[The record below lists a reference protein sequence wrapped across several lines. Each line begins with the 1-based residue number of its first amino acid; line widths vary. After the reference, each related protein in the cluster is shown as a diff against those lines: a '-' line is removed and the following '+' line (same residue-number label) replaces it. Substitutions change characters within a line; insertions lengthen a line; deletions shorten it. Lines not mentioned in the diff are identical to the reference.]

1 MAAATKYVSNA
12 FTPFINT
19 VKGATKSSNSGL
31 FSGSSSSSSSS
42 SSWFN
47 STVNSNSTISSA
59 GQIATYVLAVLVI
72 MLFILIIVH
81 FFITP
86 IFQLR
91 PGGPGMIPVPG
102 GDDGIIFWNNGN
114 RPQILDS
121 QLPFVGASWGYSLIL
136 DMFIQNPLQFSNKY
150 RILFS
155 RGAVRKATPTGSDT
169 FLGILDTYNLVVALK
184 PDTNDLV
191 VSVLSGSSYTKNEE
205 NVVISNVPVQQS
217 FRLGIVV
224 MENAL
229 EVYLNGHLVKTRKYD
244 YNIQSV
250 TGPIDSALPQ
260 ESTIALFPLLKV
272 WNRILSTSEMRYA
285 KPALNE
291 IAPLG
296 ALPMPSTSSCV
307 TDAISNASSSTS
319 TYFGSAVSSARSAVA
334 NTKAQA
340 QNAVS
345 QAQSAYNSV

>member
-1 MAAATKYVSNA
+1 
-12 FTPFINT
+12 
-19 VKGATKSSNSGL
+19 
-31 FSGSSSSSSSS
+31 
-42 SSWFN
+42 
-47 STVNSNSTISSA
+47 
-59 GQIATYVLAVLVI
+59 

-102 GDDGIIFWNNGN
+102 GDDGFVFWNKGN
-114 RPQILDS
+114 NPQILES
-121 QLPFVGASWGYSLIL
+121 QLPINGRSWGYSLIL
-136 DMFIQNPLQFSNKY
+136 DMFIQNPLQFSNRY

-169 FLGILDTYNLVVALK
+169 FLGMLDTYNVVVALK

-191 VSVLSGSSYTKNEE
+191 VSVLSGSSTTKNEE
-205 NVVISNVPVQQS
+205 NAVISNVPVQQS

-229 EVYLNGHLVKTRKYD
+229 EVYLNGNLVKTRKYD

-250 TGPIDSALPQ
+250 VGPIDSASPQ
-260 ESTIALFPLLKV
+260 ESSIALFPLLKV
-272 WNRILSTSEMRYA
+272 WNRILTTSEMRYA
-285 KPALNE
+285 KPELNA

-296 ALPMPSTSSCV
+296 ALPMPSSSSCF
-307 TDAISNASSSTS
+307 TDALSNTSNMVSNASNAAGAATAASER
-319 TYFGSAVSSARSAVA
+319 AR
-334 NTKAQA
+334 
-340 QNAVS
+340 NALGGF
-345 QAQSAYNSV
+345 

>member
-1 MAAATKYVSNA
+1 M
-12 FTPFINT
+12 
-19 VKGATKSSNSGL
+19 
-31 FSGSSSSSSSS
+31 
-42 SSWFN
+42 
-47 STVNSNSTISSA
+47 
-59 GQIATYVLAVLVI
+59 GQVATYVLAVLVI

-102 GDDGIIFWNNGN
+102 GDDGRIFWNKGN
-114 RPQILDS
+114 NPQIPDN
-121 QLPFVGASWGYSLIL
+121 QLPINGKSWGYSLIL
-136 DMFIQNPLQFSNKY
+136 DTFIQNPLQFSNQY

-155 RGAVRKATPTGSDT
+155 RGAVRKTTTPTGSDT
-169 FLGILDTYNLVVALK
+169 FLGMLDEYNLVVALK

-191 VSVLSGSSYTKNEE
+191 VSVLSGSSTTKNEE
-205 NVVISNVPVQQS
+205 NVVISNVPVQKS

-250 TGPIDSALPQ
+250 TGPIDSASPQ

-272 WNRILSTSEMRYA
+272 WNRILTTSEMRYA
-285 KPALNE
+285 KPDLNE

-296 ALPMPSTSSCV
+296 ALSMPSSLSCFSDV
-307 TDAISNASSSTS
+307 ASN
-319 TYFGSAVSSARSAVA
+319 V
-334 NTKAQA
+334 
-340 QNAVS
+340 QNAGTAASV
-345 QAQSAYNSV
+345 AAAAETERLRNLANSS

>member
-1 MAAATKYVSNA
+1 MAAVTHYVSNA
-12 FTPFINT
+12 FSPFLNT
-19 VKGATKSSNSGL
+19 VKGATKPSNSGF
-31 FSGSSSSSSSS
+31 FSGTSSSSSNSS
-42 SSWFN
+42 SSWF
-47 STVNSNSTISSA
+47 SSSSNSTISSV
-59 GQIATYVLAVLVI
+59 GQVTTYVLAALVI

-102 GDDGIIFWNNGN
+102 GDDGVVFWNKGN
-114 RPQILDS
+114 HPQILED
-121 QLPFVGASWGYSLIL
+121 QLPIKGNSWGYSLIL
-136 DMFIQNPLQFSNKY
+136 DMFIQNPLQFSDKY

-155 RGAVRKATPTGSDT
+155 RGAVRKTSPTGSDT
-169 FLGILDTYNLVVALK
+169 FLGMLDEYNLVVALK

-191 VSVLSGSSYTKNEE
+191 VSVLSGSSTTKNEE
-205 NVVISNVPVQQS
+205 NVVISNVPVQKS

-250 TGPIDSALPQ
+250 VGPIDAASPQ
-260 ESTIALFPLLKV
+260 ESNIAMYPLLKI
-272 WNRILSTSEMRYA
+272 WNRILTTSEMRYA
-285 KPALNE
+285 KPDLDA

-296 ALPMPSTSSCV
+296 ALSMPSSSSCFSDV
-307 TDAISNASSSTS
+307 ASTLQNAGDAASAAAANASSAA
-319 TYFGSAVSSARSAVA
+319 SAAAAEAERLR
-334 NTKAQA
+334 NLTR
-340 QNAVS
+340 
-345 QAQSAYNSV
+345 NS

>member
-1 MAAATKYVSNA
+1 MAATTATAASEYVSNA
-12 FTPFINT
+12 FTPFFNK
-19 VKGATKSSNSGL
+19 VKGAVNSSNRGF
-31 FSGSSSSSSSS
+31 FSGTSNTS
-42 SSWFN
+42 SSWLSSA
-47 STVNSNSTISSA
+47 STFNSNSTISSV
-59 GQIATYVLAVLVI
+59 GQVTTYILATLVI
-72 MLFILIIVH
+72 MLFVLIIVH

-102 GDDGIIFWNNGN
+102 GDDGVVFWNNGN
-114 RPQILDS
+114 HPQILDN
-121 QLPFVGASWGYSLIL
+121 QLPIAGSSWGYSLIL

-155 RGAVRKATPTGSDT
+155 RGAVRKSAPTGADT

-229 EVYLNGHLVKTRKYD
+229 EVYMNGHLVKTRKYD

-250 TGPIDSALPQ
+250 TGPIDSATPQ
-260 ESTIALFPLLKV
+260 ESTIVLFPLLKI

-285 KPALNE
+285 KPDLNA

-296 ALPMPSTSSCV
+296 ALPMPSTSSCNM
-307 TDAISNASSSTS
+307 DSIS
-319 TYFGSAVSSARSAVA
+319 SAVSSASSTVS
-334 NTKAQA
+334 NT
-340 QNAVS
+340 QNA
-345 QAQSAYNSV
+345 ATAALAAFSANSSGSS

>member
-1 MAAATKYVSNA
+1 MAAVKQYASNT
-12 FTPFINT
+12 FTPFLN
-19 VKGATKSSNSGL
+19 KASGATKSSNSGF
-31 FSGSSSSSSSS
+31 FSGSSSSSSFYNSS
-42 SSWFN
+42 
-47 STVNSNSTISSA
+47 SNSTISSV
-59 GQIATYVLAVLVI
+59 GQVATYVLAVLVI

-91 PGGPGMIPVPG
+91 PGGPGMIPIPG
-102 GDDGIIFWNNGN
+102 GDDGIVFWNKGN
-114 RPQILDS
+114 NPQILDN
-121 QLPFVGASWGYSLIL
+121 QMPIDGKSWGYSVIL
-136 DMFIQNPLQFSNKY
+136 DMFIQNPLQFSNRY

-155 RGAVRKATPTGSDT
+155 RGAVRKANPTGTDT

-191 VSVLSGSSYTKNEE
+191 VSVLSGSSVTKNEE
-205 NVVISNVPVQQS
+205 NVVISNVPVQKS

-224 MENAL
+224 MENAV
-229 EVYLNGHLVKTRKYD
+229 EVYMNGNLVKTRKYD

-272 WNRILSTSEMRYA
+272 WNRILTTSEIRYA
-285 KPALNE
+285 KPDLNV

-296 ALPMPSTSSCV
+296 ASSMPSSSSCLF
-307 TDAISNASSSTS
+307 N
-319 TYFGSAVSSARSAVA
+319 AVSDIQNA
-334 NTKAQA
+334 A
-340 QNAVS
+340 QNA
-345 QAQSAYNSV
+345 AQNASNTLSNAQNAATAAAAVAAAEAERLRRLSNSS

>member
-1 MAAATKYVSNA
+1 MAATTAKAAEYISNA
-12 FTPFINT
+12 FTPFLNT
-19 VKGATKSSNSGL
+19 VKGVVTSSNSGF
-31 FSGSSSSSSSS
+31 FSGTSSS
-42 SSWFN
+42 SSWLS
-47 STVNSNSTISSA
+47 STSNSNSTISSM
-59 GQIATYVLAVLVI
+59 GQVATYVLAVLVI

-102 GDDGIIFWNNGN
+102 GDDGLIFWNKGN
-114 RPQILDS
+114 HPQILDN
-121 QLPFVGASWGYSLIL
+121 QLPINGKSWGYSLIL
-136 DMFIQNPLQFSNKY
+136 DMFIQNPLQFSNQY

-169 FLGILDTYNLVVALK
+169 FLGMLDTYNLVVAMK

-191 VSVLSGSSYTKNEE
+191 VSVLSGSSTTKNEE
-205 NVVISNVPVQQS
+205 NVVISNVPVQKS

-224 MENAL
+224 MENAV
-229 EVYLNGHLVKTRKYD
+229 EVYMNGNLVKTRKYD

-250 TGPIDSALPQ
+250 VGPIDSASPQ

-272 WNRILSTSEMRYA
+272 WNRILTTSEMRYA
-285 KPALNE
+285 KPELNV

-296 ALPMPSTSSCV
+296 ALSMPSSSSCFS
-307 TDAISNASSSTS
+307 DAASALQNTGNAAA
-319 TYFGSAVSSARSAVA
+319 SAAGAAATEAERLR
-334 NTKAQA
+334 NLTR
-340 QNAVS
+340 
-345 QAQSAYNSV
+345 NS

>member
-1 MAAATKYVSNA
+1 MAAEYVSNA
-12 FTPFINT
+12 FKPFLNT
-19 VKGATKSSNSGL
+19 VTGASKSSNSGF
-31 FSGSSSSSSSS
+31 FSGSSSSSSWLSS
-42 SSWFN
+42 M
-47 STVNSNSTISSA
+47 STSNSNSTISSV
-59 GQIATYVLAVLVI
+59 GQVTTYVLAVLVI

-102 GDDGIIFWNNGN
+102 GDDGRIFWNKGSN
-114 RPQILDS
+114 PQILDN
-121 QLPFVGASWGYSLIL
+121 QLPINGKSWGYSLIL

-155 RGAVRKATPTGSDT
+155 RGANRKSPIPTSTDT
-169 FLGILDTYNLVVALK
+169 FLGMLDDYNLVVALK

-191 VSVLSGSSYTKNEE
+191 VSVLSGSGTTKNEE
-205 NVVISNVPVQQS
+205 NLVISNVPVQKS

-229 EVYLNGHLVKTRKYD
+229 EVYVNGNLVKTRKYD

-250 TGPIDSALPQ
+250 AGPIDSTSPE
-260 ESTIALFPLLKV
+260 ESGIAIFPLLKV
-272 WNRILSTSEMRYA
+272 WNRILTTSEMRYA
-285 KPALNE
+285 KPDLNE

-296 ALPMPSTSSCV
+296 ALSMPSSSSCLL
-307 TDAISNASSSTS
+307 DAASN
-319 TYFGSAVSSARSAVA
+319 
-334 NTKAQA
+334 A
-340 QNAVS
+340 QNAGT
-345 QAQSAYNSV
+345 AAAAAAAAEAERLRNLATNS

>member
-1 MAAATKYVSNA
+1 MAAVTQYVSNA
-12 FTPFINT
+12 FTPFVNT
-19 VKGATKSSNSGL
+19 IKGATKSSNSGF
-31 FSGSSSSSSSS
+31 FSGSSNSPSS
-42 SSWFN
+42 SSWLSSM
-47 STVNSNSTISSA
+47 STSNSNSTISSV
-59 GQIATYVLAVLVI
+59 GQVATYVLAVLVI

-91 PGGPGMIPVPG
+91 PGGPGVIPVPG
-102 GDDGIIFWNNGN
+102 GDDGRIFWNKGN
-114 RPQILDS
+114 NPQILDN
-121 QLPFVGASWGYSLIL
+121 QLPINGKSWGYSLIL
-136 DMFIQNPLQFSNKY
+136 DTFIQNPLQFSNQY

-155 RGAVRKATPTGSDT
+155 RGAVRKTTTPTGSDT
-169 FLGILDTYNLVVALK
+169 FLGMLDDYNLVVALK

-191 VSVLSGSSYTKNEE
+191 VSVLSGSSTTKNEE
-205 NVVISNVPVQQS
+205 NVVISNVPVQKS

-250 TGPIDSALPQ
+250 TGPIDSASPQ

-272 WNRILSTSEMRYA
+272 WNRILTTSEMRYA
-285 KPALNE
+285 KPDLNE

-296 ALPMPSTSSCV
+296 ALSMPSSSSCFF
-307 TDAISNASSSTS
+307 DAASN
-319 TYFGSAVSSARSAVA
+319 V
-334 NTKAQA
+334 
-340 QNAVS
+340 QNAGT
-345 QAQSAYNSV
+345 AAAAAAAAEAERLRNLARNS